1 MTLCFVSRYT
11 GVSWNSL
18 KNAWEAYVFLSFGP
32 KGTKTSRKKC
42 LGFYSSEDDAAK
54 AADRA
59 RVHNVSKCSHST
71 SGQSGL
77 ILGFSPTPKGLAF
90 PFLSFPFLSFPF
102 LSFPFLSF
110 PFLSF
115 PFLSFPFLSFP
126 FQSFNHVKDAMLRPY
141 HPESTPSR
149 PIREVKLDWAQLVC
163 SGLPPWE
170 APVMIAE
177 KRNLFFFFLKDARH
191 RCT

>member
-115 PFLSFPFLSFP
+115 PFLSFPVIQPCERCYATAIPSRKYP
-126 FQSFNHVKDAMLRPY
+126 FSSDQGSQTGLGSISMLRAAALGG
-141 HPESTPSR
+141 SR
-149 PIREVKLDWAQLVC
+149 YDR
-163 SGLPPWE
+163 
-170 APVMIAE
+170 
-177 KRNLFFFFLKDARH
+177 
-191 RCT
+191 